1 MNNESIQISVDIT
14 DNNNDWDSPQV
25 NATETNC
32 PKINEALRKAVNA
45 AISINSRKK
54 KVWLSR
60 RENMKDQG
68 TVTY

>member
-25 NATETNC
+25 NATDTNC

-45 AISINSRKK
+45 AISFNFRKK
-54 KVWLSR
+54 KY
-60 RENMKDQG
+60 G
-68 TVTY
+68 

>member
-54 KVWLSR
+54 KY
-60 RENMKDQG
+60 G
-68 TVTY
+68 

>member
-14 DNNNDWDSPQV
+14 DTCNNNDWDSPQV

-54 KVWLSR
+54 KY
-60 RENMKDQG
+60 G
-68 TVTY
+68 

>member
-14 DNNNDWDSPQV
+14 DNNYDWDSPQV

-54 KVWLSR
+54 KY
-60 RENMKDQG
+60 G
-68 TVTY
+68 